1 MKIYV
6 KLLSLAAF
14 AMAAMTSC
22 VNEGLQEPQ
31 DAEILKT
38 IPTVAEQTAAVETSM
53 KDVQE
58 LEEALKSYD
67 VTLDKAV
74 VSAMQ
79 EHVAAMAKGASLEEG
94 INAAFALQKKLGAAV
109 GRAIVSL
116 DADTYQTEL
125 KSSFDAIEKGVK
137 AWTGKNFESVYPV
150 AVAEAMAIA
159 SVNKFD
165 LQINRQKLYVDALK
179 SDVQAGL
186 KNDDKPGELTS
197 LEVSVLE
204 TEANSDKL
212 VSELAALAA
221 EVDKEYEAAL
231 KSILAEPAGFDSAV
245 LREFNQ
251 NVGTELA
258 SVDNTL
264 AGLAAR
270 VGACEAQLESILA
283 RLGALETLVG
293 SVDELLGMIQSV
305 NLMTEY
311 SAEEA
316 VAYYNMDMSAYPTP
330 EGYRVRKPAGTI
342 ELKYVVRPASAASAL
357 ATESLWNNGLKVI
370 GYYANRI
377 QQSAVNDFVNFP
389 ITNVTAD
396 GLSGVVT
403 VTVENKLSDDF
414 YYKKTGAKMA
424 LSVTTGK
431 TDLTTKFVEIVP
443 KDASSTVYLE
453 RLTLSKDEV
462 EIDEGDE
469 YSLTPYFTPDNVT
482 NKELVWESDNN
493 NVVFVSGEG
502 RLTGK
507 AVGTA
512 TVTVTSKGTD
522 EWGRTL
528 SATCKVKVNPAIRL
542 SGPPYVEVGKTAEL
556 ILDYPSSMVI
566 DSKLWSV
573 SDASKATVSTA
584 GVVTGVGH
592 TYNTATDDYGTVT
605 VSCIINNSVTVSHE
619 MKVVVTQPTSIKLN
633 NYADNVSE
641 ITMKLDQ
648 SLDLGA
654 TIVPEVPADQFRLYY
669 SAGGQQ
675 LGWINTSTGVINEYN
690 NTLTVDNVYVYIEVK
705 NHDKSHYF
713 APGRSLKRTVI
724 VRVEPYWVKSMTIPE
739 TAELSVGM
747 NTTLVPTFVSDV
759 AGRQPTFTELQW
771 TSSNTAVATV
781 DQNGNINAI
790 SKGTSIIT
798 ATTTNP
804 SAVKDSSSPLTATC
818 VLTVKEATV
827 QINVGDYY
835 YSDGTWSS
843 TLNSNKT
850 LLGVVCKVGNPSAV
864 DIKIPSDFI
873 QGYVVS
879 ADEISAALSKTT
891 NVYRSH
897 FIDWAVNNGF
907 MNPKEND
914 GYCRWDEAVNE
925 LAQGYNNTLAFSGW
939 TDEIANNDYSGYSG
953 WSLYLAGGDLEK
965 FRNSHPVN
973 LAKNTSWYLPSQ
985 KEMTFLSGDELK
997 KINSA
1002 LTAAGKSGIRDTYY
1016 WTSSI
1021 SYSSYVEI
1029 NPVAKAGK
1037 AGPPVTTAQPVRFF
1051 LAF

>member
-1 MKIYV
+1 MKLHV
-6 KLLSLAAF
+6 KLLSFAAVL
-14 AMAAMTSC
+14 MSLVTSC
-22 VNEGLQEPQ
+22 VNEGIQEPQ
-31 DAEILKT
+31 DADILKM
-38 IPTVAEQTAAVETSM
+38 IPALEDQAAAVEASV
-53 KDVQE
+53 KDLQNLQTE
-58 LEEALKSYD
+58 LEANGAELDGKVSEALE
-67 VTLDKAV
+67 
-74 VSAMQ
+74 Q
-79 EHVAAMAKGASLEEG
+79 HVADLKKGGMSLEEG
-94 INAAFALQKKLGAAV
+94 TFAAFELQKQLGAAV
-109 GRAIVSL
+109 GSALAELEADNKLQKNV
-116 DADTYQTEL
+116 DALE
-125 KSSFDAIEKGVK
+125 KSVK
-137 AWTGKNFESVYPV
+137 AWVGESFNALYPA
-150 AVAEAMAIA
+150 AVAEARIKATVA
-159 SVNKFD
+159 RFD
-165 LQINRQKLYVDALK
+165 SKLGNQKLYVDALV
-179 SDVQAGL
+179 SDVEAGL
-186 KNDDKPGELTS
+186 RKDEKPEEL
-197 LEVSVLE
+197 
-204 TEANSDKL
+204 K
-212 VSELAALAA
+212 ALAA
-221 EVDKEYEAAL
+221 SVKESLATSKKLGEDFAGLVVEVSSEYETAV
-231 KSILAEPAGFDSAV
+231 KSVLSDASGFDAEG
-245 LREFNQ
+245 LREFNA
-251 NVGTELA
+251 NAGIELA
-258 SVDNTL
+258 SVDNSL
-264 AGLAAR
+264 ASLVAR
-270 VGACEAQLESILA
+270 VEACESQLQDILA
-283 RLGALETLVG
+283 RLGALEGVVG
-293 SVDELLGMIQSV
+293 DLQELLGMIQSV
-305 NLMTEY
+305 NLLSEY
-311 SAEEA
+311 SSEVA
-316 VAYYNMDMSAYPTP
+316 VAYYDMGTATTS
-330 EGYRVRKPAGTI
+330 EGYKVRQPKSTI
-342 ELKYVVRPASAASAL
+342 DLSYVVRPASAASAL
-357 ATESLWNNGLKVI
+357 TASSLWNNGLKVF

-377 QQSAVNDFVNFP
+377 AQSAVGEFVNFN
-389 ITNVTAD
+389 IQNVTAD
-396 GLSGVVT
+396 ATTGVVN
-403 VTVENKLSDDF
+403 VTVENNLNEDF
-414 YYKKTGAKMA
+414 YYKKVGAKMA

-431 TDLTTKFVEIVP
+431 TDLTSKFMEIVP
-443 KDASSTVYLE
+443 KDASNTVYLE
-453 RLTLSKDEV
+453 GLSLSKDYV
-462 EIDEGDE
+462 EFDEGE
-469 YSLTPYFTPDNVT
+469 ELNLSAIVTPNNVT
-482 NKELVWESDNN
+482 NSEMVWTSANN
-493 NVVFVSGEG
+493 DIVSVSGTG
-502 RLTGK
+502 RLTAK
-507 AVGTA
+507 AVGTT
-512 TVTVTSKGTD
+512 TVTATSKGTD

-528 SATCKVKVNPAIRL
+528 SASCTVKVNPAIRL
-542 SGPPYVEVGKTAEL
+542 SGPSYVEVGKSVEMS
-556 ILDYPSSMVI
+556 LDFPASMAI
-566 DSKLWSV
+566 ESKEWST

-592 TYNTATDDYGTVT
+592 TYNTANEDYGTIT
-605 VSCIINNSVTVSHE
+605 VYCKINGTTTVSHE

-690 NTLTVDNVYVYIEVK
+690 NTLTVDNVYVYMEVK

-914 GYCRWDEAVNE
+914 GYCKWDEAVNE
-925 LAQGYNNTLAFSGW
+925 VAQGYNNTLAFSGW

-985 KEMTFLSGDELK
+985 KEMTFLSGDELN

-1002 LTAAGKSGIRDTYY
+1002 LNAAGKSGIQDTYY

-1021 SYSSYVEI
+1021 SYQSYVEI